1 MATIKALKPLPARV
15 PIQNPK
21 SAIQNGS
28 CGAAGGG
35 AFVTPFDR
43 CRRLFLGFVVL
54 VSFVVF
60 RFVRPMLR
68 EGSER

>member
-1 MATIKALKPLPARV
+1 M
-15 PIQNPK
+15 
-21 SAIQNGS
+21 
-28 CGAAGGG
+28 
-35 AFVTPFDR
+35 TPFDR

-68 EGSER
+68 VAGDASRVVNDDRLENQLRANLVEG